1 LWVLPFNL
9 LLNSGYWR
17 VILLRFGRNDGEK
30 ATAPPPAPPRPADP
44 VDAPEALPLTEQWTT
59 LDDYQLNRLLRESS
73 S

>member
-1 LWVLPFNL
+1 MIISLFAIPVLFVL
-9 LLNSGYWR
+9 V